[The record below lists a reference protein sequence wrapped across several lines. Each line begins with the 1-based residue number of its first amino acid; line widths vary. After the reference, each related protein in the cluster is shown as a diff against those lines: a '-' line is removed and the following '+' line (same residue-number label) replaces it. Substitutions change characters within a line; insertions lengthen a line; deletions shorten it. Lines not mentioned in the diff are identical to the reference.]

1 MILTCTFPDLWKTA
15 IVTPVQKSKQN
26 NSLSNFRPI
35 SVLPVA
41 SKILERLVFDAMVG
55 HLLKYKLL
63 STEQSGFRP
72 GHSTQDV
79 LLCVTDSWLKAIDD
93 GKYVGAVF
101 LDLAKAFDCVD
112 HEILLKKLTCY
123 GVRGDAL
130 KWMQSFLYGRFQRV
144 SLHGTLSAKGEVKVG
159 VPQGSILG
167 PLLFSI
173 YVNDL
178 PTAIT
183 DVDVNLYADDTEL
196 HYCHSDFRQLECIL
210 QCAVTQLFIW
220 LVANKLKLS
229 VPKSSSMLIGT
240 RQRIS
245 GKTLHLSLDSLPLQ
259 QVSTVRY
266 LGVYIDQHLTWHQ
279 HVEYVLRR
287 VRGKLY
293 SINRLKPLTPTVL
306 KLLYQAHVLP
316 IIDYCDVVWVPIN
329 VGHLKRLE
337 RLHSRFSS
345 YDSARSSAFNLTL
358 VERRRFHIAIQVYKI
373 LKRLSPSYLLSTFRS
388 ALSITGRAGRNVHRL
403 YVPAVR
409 LNYGKRSLYY
419 RGTTIWNS
427 LPTSITEMNSL
438 NSFKL
443 AYLSHI

>member
-1 MILTCTFPDLWKTA
+1 M
-15 IVTPVQKSKQN
+15 
-26 NSLSNFRPI
+26 
-35 SVLPVA
+35 
-41 SKILERLVFDAMVG
+41 
-55 HLLKYKLL
+55 
-63 STEQSGFRP
+63 
-72 GHSTQDV
+72 
-79 LLCVTDSWLKAIDD
+79 
-93 GKYVGAVF
+93 
-101 LDLAKAFDCVD
+101 
-112 HEILLKKLTCY
+112 
-123 GVRGDAL
+123 
-130 KWMQSFLYGRFQRV
+130 
-144 SLHGTLSAKGEVKVG
+144 
-159 VPQGSILG
+159 
-167 PLLFSI
+167 
-173 YVNDL
+173 
-178 PTAIT
+178 
-183 DVDVNLYADDTEL
+183 
-196 HYCHSDFRQLECIL
+196 
-210 QCAVTQLFIW
+210 
-220 LVANKLKLS
+220 
-229 VPKSSSMLIGT
+229 
-240 RQRIS
+240 
-245 GKTLHLSLDSLPLQ
+245 
-259 QVSTVRY
+259 RY

-316 IIDYCDVVWVPIN
+316 IIDYCDVVWVPTN

-373 LKRLSPSYLLSTFRS
+373 LKRLSPSYLLSTFKS
-388 ALSITGRAGRNVHRL
+388 ALSVTGRAGRNVHRL